1 MLRRHQTLTRETAMI
16 SDEIDYRLIG
26 DDLQGVIITLD
37 PEEAVVAEAGAMMYM
52 QDGIR
57 MMTSLD
63 MTGRGTNK
71 LMDRLFQAGKRVL
84 SGDSFFVTIFANET
98 SQRRDVA
105 FASPFPGKIQA
116 IDLRKW
122 NNTIIAQKDAFLCGA
137 RGVDVSIAF
146 AKRIGAGFFGG
157 EGFILQKLTGDGL
170 VFLHAS
176 GTLAEMTLAPGEV
189 LRVDTGCLVA
199 MDQSVDYD
207 IQMVP
212 GIKTALFGG
221 EGLFFVQLK
230 GPGKVI
236 LQTLPFSRLADRI
249 IAASP
254 RAGGRRVGEG
264 SVLGALGGLLDGDN
278 R

>member
-1 MLRRHQTLTRETAMI
+1 
-16 SDEIDYRLIG
+16 
-26 DDLQGVIITLD
+26 VIVTLD
-37 PEEAVVAEAGAMMYM
+37 PDEAVVAEAGAMMYM
-52 QDGIR
+52 QEGIR
-57 MMTSLD
+57 LITSMD
-63 MTGRGTNK
+63 MSGRGGGR
-71 LMDRLFQAGKRVL
+71 LLDRLMSAGKRVL
-84 SGDSFFVTIFANET
+84 AGDSFFVTIFINE
-98 SQRRDVA
+98 SNQRRDVA
-105 FASPFPGKIQA
+105 FASPFPGKIQP
-116 IDLRKW
+116 IDLDDW
-122 NNTIIAQKDAFLCGA
+122 GGTLIAQKDAFLCGA

-146 AKRIGAGFFGG
+146 TRRIGAGFFGG

-170 VFLHAS
+170 VFLHAC

-199 MDQSVDYD
+199 MAPSVNYD

-221 EGLFFVQLK
+221 EGLFFVQLT
-230 GPGKVI
+230 GPGRII

-254 RAGGRRVGEG
+254 RAGGSRRGEG
-264 SVLGALGGLLDGDN
+264 SVLGGLGGILDGD